1 MRGVL
6 NFTNN
11 LNRFYEMAGGKGS
24 SFIPSLAAA
33 VDVTPRTIHKL
44 LAGAEPSLELAL
56 KISRHLG
63 FSLETGEETAP
74 APEPAGLDEFKAEAL
89 VALLRAT
96 PAQWRAL
103 RPALTA
109 AFPDLGSI
117 EGSNKK
123 QPRG

>member
-1 MRGVL
+1 M
-6 NFTNN
+6 
-11 LNRFYEMAGGKGS
+11 
-24 SFIPSLAAA
+24 
-33 VDVTPRTIHKL
+33 
-44 LAGAEPSLELAL
+44 EPSKIVQEKIEERLAQLDWTHEDLAKRLGVKRATVTQTLSRGGLRVDNLLRWASALDVSPSWILGETSEEPKPEADLE
-56 KISRHLG
+56 R
-63 FSLETGEETAP
+63 
-74 APEPAGLDEFKAEAL
+74 FKAEAL

-109 AFPDLGSI
+109 AFPDLGSL